1 MKLQQHTGIW
11 AGVFI
16 FLFPFATCVW
26 HFLKLTPPNALR
38 QLFFILPN
46 ACIHPSADRQLFLSH
61 SLLFLINQA
70 LYAIPRNTLPS
81 CPALTTTNYL
91 ILFYRPCSK
100 TLALLLFLSLSFWC
114 RAGWLLRCSEDQ
126 RSPRRILLIKDRCWL
141 YGRMAP
147 YPKAL
152 LLALISSL

>member
-70 LYAIPRNTLPS
+70 LYAIPRNTSPS

-100 TLALLLFLSLSFWC
+100 TPALLLFLSLIELLVQ
-114 RAGWLLRCSEDQ
+114 GWLAPQVFRGSELSQ
-126 RSPRRILLIKDRCWL
+126 KDFVNQ
-141 YGRMAP
+141 GQV
-147 YPKAL
+147 
-152 LLALISSL
+152 LAIWEDSTVS